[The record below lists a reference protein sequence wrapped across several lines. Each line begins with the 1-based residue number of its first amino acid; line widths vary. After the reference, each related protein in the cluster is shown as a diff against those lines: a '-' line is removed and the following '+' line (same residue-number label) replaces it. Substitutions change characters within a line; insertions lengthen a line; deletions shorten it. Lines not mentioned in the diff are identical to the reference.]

1 MVFSATFNNSSIV
14 SWRSVLL
21 EEKPEYTEKI
31 TDLPQITDKLDYIML
46 YPVQLAMS
54 GIWADNLS
62 GDRHWLYIQ
71 LPCDNDHDLFCWK
84 EWVSKW
90 LLFNVKSSSF
100 SQIYHGENK
109 LHSMKWGWGNRCILY
124 LFNLRFEELY

>member
-90 LLFNVKSSSF
+90 LLFNPKSSFFRYNMARTSYIQWNEDEATDVYF
-100 SQIYHGENK
+100 IYLMLCDYIKN
-109 LHSMKWGWGNRCILY
+109 
-124 LFNLRFEELY
+124 